1 MQVHI
6 ITYSRIPYLEY
17 NRRSSLAHS
26 ASCLT
31 GISEKEGANKA
42 ICVCVSSVQ
51 PCRTWRGM
59 TDAQVKCVY
68 EIKYLKNLVANVKI
82 RKWQRNKI
90 KRK

>member
-42 ICVCVSSVQ
+42 ICVCVFHQCSRVEH
-51 PCRTWRGM
+51 
-59 TDAQVKCVY
+59 DA
-68 EIKYLKNLVANVKI
+68 A
-82 RKWQRNKI
+82 
-90 KRK
+90 

>member
-17 NRRSSLAHS
+17 NRRSSLTRS

-42 ICVCVSSVQ
+42 ICVCVLHWRCS
-51 PCRTWRGM
+51 RTWRGM

-68 EIKYLKNLVANVKI
+68 EIKYLKNLVANV
-82 RKWQRNKI
+82 
-90 KRK
+90 